1 MDLELTLKCLKMF
14 NKIIVTLQNVG
25 STLYD
30 VYVEE
35 IVNKWL

>member
-1 MDLELTLKCLKMF
+1 MF